1 MHLQCPALENARVAS
16 FLGVALTNLGQLL
29 PAFLFLA
36 AVPPSA
42 SSPALV
48 AGGSRDALK
57 TAAMRAHLV
66 PQVFSLTSL
75 LSCIVSNAAT
85 VVLLYSVLR
94 DVQVD
99 GLRASQCMCAMMLGA
114 SSAFMTPIGYQT
126 NLMVLAPG
134 GYRFGDFALLGGCL
148 TLLVS
153 GFVAVG
159 TWLLPEWYMP

>member
-1 MHLQCPALENARVAS
+1 MGWASALQTTRIS
-16 FLGVALTNLGQLL
+16 
-29 PAFLFLA
+29 AFLAVVLVRLSTLLGPMPFLA
-36 AVPPSA
+36 ATF
-42 SSPALV
+42 LF
-48 AGGSRDALK
+48 
-57 TAAMRAHLV
+57 AA
-66 PQVFSLTSL
+66 L

-153 GFVAVG
+153 VFVAVG